1 MNLRRIALAAGLI
14 IALALVGVWLGRM
27 LQPAPHHGG
36 AELHALIHGEL
47 DLDPAQEQELT
58 ALERQFAARRAALED
73 RLRRSNALLGDAIAA
88 EHEYGPRVSAA
99 VDDTHDDMAPYERL
113 IGDAM
118 DGERELFTSEQASE
132 LAWRIFDPVLG
143 DRPPPLPYAPGS
155 WGPEAALAAL
165 CPPGGWIDP
174 ADGGPDPVG

>member
-58 ALERQFAARRAALED
+58 ALERQFAARRAAITGGAVHVLTVTEPQEFVPWGDVQATIEAEAQERAVKGRTGVYAVSVFGED
-73 RLRRSNALLGDAIAA
+73 GRIIA
-88 EHEYGPRVSAA
+88 EFQGLSR
-99 VDDTHDDMAPYERL
+99 T
-113 IGDAM
+113 I
-118 DGERELFTSEQASE
+118 
-132 LAWRIFDPVLG
+132 
-143 DRPPPLPYAPGS
+143 
-155 WGPEAALAAL
+155 
-165 CPPGGWIDP
+165 
-174 ADGGPDPVG
+174 GGPVIEEEQE